1 MERKLTREKSKMN
14 ERGMI
19 VTGAVC
25 IISLLLV
32 MIMAVN
38 LRVNEMADEIGLLR
52 ECIIEL
58 DMALEDHEYGAWMDS
73 PVDEDPFVT
82 IN

>member
-1 MERKLTREKSKMN
+1 MN

-82 IN
+82 VN